1 LQAKLRTWIPTFA
14 GMTNVCMTYETETKI
29 LDVDKKQIGQTLAS
43 LGAKKILDTKFV
55 VDWFWEPGTKEGE
68 EPWFLRIRTD
78 TEGNSEVTWKARSE
92 KLGKSRTH
100 KEINFKVGDAGAVG
114 EFLKELK
121 LENNAH
127 QEKFRI
133 SWELKDWRFDLDEY
147 PGMPAYLEI
156 EGTSEEH
163 IQEAIRILG
172 LKNHKTSNE
181 GERILIQK
189 EYGLDWYRMRF

>member
-1 LQAKLRTWIPTFA
+1 MA
-14 GMTNVCMTYETETKI
+14 YETETKI
-29 LDVDKKQIGQTLAS
+29 LNVDKVEIEQKLGS

-55 VDWFWEPGTKEGE
+55 VDWFWEPGTEEGK

-78 TEGNSEVTWKARSE
+78 GEGNSEVTWKARSE

-100 KEINFKVGDAGAVG
+100 KEINFKVGDADAAR
-114 EFLKELK
+114 EFLEELQ

-127 QEKFRI
+127 QEKLRT
-133 SWELKDWRFDLDEY
+133 SWELKDWRFDLDQY

-156 EGTSEEH
+156 EGKSEDH
-163 IQEAIRILG
+163 IREAIGLLG
-172 LKNHKTSNE
+172 LESHKASNE

-189 EYGLDWYRMRF
+189 EYGLDWYQMTFK